1 MFDSSPNHHQS
12 WKEEEEEEE
21 AEAEE
26 EVAPSKT
33 GLFSIP
39 KKVCTV
45 ARCFP

>member
-39 KKVCTV
+39 KSVY
-45 ARCFP
+45 RS

>member
-33 GLFSIP
+33 GLFSIQ
-39 KKVCTV
+39 KKVSV
-45 ARCFP
+45 P